1 MRILVNFKL
10 IVISITII
18 LSSSYESFSQSQN
31 GGYSSAYL
39 NRNTSARINGMAG
52 AYTAV
57 INDPNAVF
65 INPAGVG
72 FLLDKP
78 MFVTSVSVP
87 AIGRLHSNLAYGQG
101 LGENFGIGI
110 GLNSFTSGSFTA
122 RDVMGNP
129 LGDRRDWQYSAN
141 VSGAYAT
148 QDFGFGAT
156 FKYLGHQLTGDDVS
170 ASGFAFDLGT
180 KFNVMNLFSF
190 GASIQNLG
198 AKMKWNTLANTE
210 DIVPVVL
217 KAGVAFEFGLNE
229 ESVERRTSV
238 TGEVDTLIIPATNYL
253 MVSFDAHYRETDIAP
268 NFILGLE
275 LVPTQV
281 IAIRGGVNLYGEDEG
296 KPTLLPVNIWG
307 AGISLR
313 PEINSETYGLN
324 FDYSITNE
332 YILGSGV
339 AHHISIVINLM

>member
-10 IVISITII
+10 IVILITII
-18 LSSSYESFSQSQN
+18 FSTSYDSFAQSQN

-39 NRNTSARINGMAG
+39 NRNTSARVNGMAG

-141 VSGAYAT
+141 LSGAYAT

-170 ASGFAFDLGT
+170 ASGVAFDLGT

-198 AKMKWNTLANTE
+198 AKMKWNTASSAE
-210 DIVPVVL
+210 DIVPIML

-229 ESVERRTSV
+229 ETIERRTSV

-253 MVSFDAHYRETDIAP
+253 MVSFDSHYRENDIAP
-268 NFILGLE
+268 NFILGFE

-281 IAIRGGVNLYGEDEG
+281 IALRGGINVYGEKEG
-296 KPTLLPVNIWG
+296 KPTLLPVNVWG

-313 PEINSETYGLN
+313 PELNSTNYGIN

-332 YILGSGV
+332 FILGSGV
-339 AHHISIVINLM
+339 AHHISIIFNLM